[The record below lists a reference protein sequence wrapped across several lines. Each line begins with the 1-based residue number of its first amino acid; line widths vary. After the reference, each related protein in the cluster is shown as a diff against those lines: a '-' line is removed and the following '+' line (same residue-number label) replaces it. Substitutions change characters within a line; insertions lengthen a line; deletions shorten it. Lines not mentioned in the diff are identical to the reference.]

1 MFYYDDLNY
10 FVLVLLSIYS
20 FLLYMSK
27 HSFVTKSEIGCFKAE
42 YLNEKMYIILQT
54 FSAAARDGK

>member
-27 HSFVTKSEIGCFKAE
+27 HSFVTESEIGCFKAK
-42 YLNEKMYIILQT
+42 YLNEKVHIILQT
-54 FSAAARDGK
+54 FLLALKVL